1 MVNPVC
7 TERILYCLCVTFLL
21 ALYSCLFFGAIYLN
35 GFVINYFI
43 FHYYFFSNLLED
55 SEWATPVLFLI
66 IFLLTL
72 ALLGLLL
79 RLYNC
84 WDGNKQRLK
93 EETECQIEES
103 LIRQRYGE
111 VKRQQNLS
119 LSEMIGP
126 RATHQQKEGRKE
138 GEKEALEGR
147 PLDGA
152 NANEGGQQSVG
163 IKTLLF

>member
-1 MVNPVC
+1 MC
-7 TERILYCLCVTFLL
+7 DFLAGTL
-21 ALYSCLFFGAIYLN
+21 QLPRFWCHLFEWGYKL
-35 GFVINYFI
+35 NYFI
-43 FHYYFFSNLLED
+43 FHFIFFSNLLED

-72 ALLGLLL
+72 ALLSLLL

-93 EETECQIEES
+93 EENECQIEES

-111 VKRQQNLS
+111 VKRQQNA
-119 LSEMIGP
+119 SEMIGP
-126 RATHQQKEGRKE
+126 GAIQQKGGRKE